1 MRLIDADAL
10 LKKAIQERRFVF
22 TYKDIFND
30 ELVVRTV
37 YKDLAE
43 FIQNA
48 PTIYPPKTK
57 WISVEERL
65 PETGKEVLAHGSW
78 GGSKKT
84 AVARYSQRDD
94 AWCAYSPLGT
104 VAFVAITHWMPLPE
118 PPGEEENNE

>member
-1 MRLIDADAL
+1 MRPIDADAL

-22 TYKDIFND
+22 TYKDLLND

-65 PETGKEVLAHGSW
+65 PDDREYVIVAERRGEVSEAFYCS
-78 GGSKKT
+78 GGFT
-84 AVARYSQRDD
+84 LMYDEDEVA
-94 AWCAYSPLGT
+94 L
-104 VAFVAITHWMPLPE
+104 VTHWMPMPE
-118 PPGEEENNE
+118 PPEKEE